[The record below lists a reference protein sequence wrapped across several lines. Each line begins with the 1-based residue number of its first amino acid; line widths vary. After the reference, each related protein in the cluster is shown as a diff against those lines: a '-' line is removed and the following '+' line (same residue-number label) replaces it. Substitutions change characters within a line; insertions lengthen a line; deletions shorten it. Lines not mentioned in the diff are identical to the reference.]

1 MMNHENGIW
10 EKRLHPLT
18 LVYRLITT
26 LPNIAFPIVF
36 VLYGGNTE
44 DWIYII
50 ISILLGFFVLPGL
63 FLNYYYF
70 DYSITDSEVIIRSGI
85 FSKKERHIKIERIQ
99 NISVTQNFIH
109 KILNIAKVQ
118 LETAGDATTE
128 GVLDS
133 VSKADAHHI
142 KEVVKAYQNE
152 KEAEKTGENAELLIG
167 NESKEEE
174 DENVIFSMSLMDTI
188 RYGALRFRPVVLAA
202 SAWIFSMVSQFSPKW
217 TEQLEQILESGY
229 KDYIKQLDVFMITLY
244 VLLGVFSILFISWL
258 IDILLTV
265 NTYHKFKLVSE
276 RGKLVTSQGL
286 FSTRIS
292 AIPLKKLQMMV
303 IKSNPITR
311 KLNFF
316 RLDMQ
321 TAGFGGGDGSK
332 AKSETA
338 IPFAKISQIKDIIQR
353 IRGVELPFEFNKV
366 SPKTIRRAAI
376 RYLFYSVPFGFAL
389 YFSFDSFWILL
400 VLIPIIAFAAYIR
413 YQYRGYNVIDDQIF
427 VKQGFWFQKIS
438 VIPIEKIQTLH
449 KRSTYFQR
457 RLDLATVEIDTA
469 ATVYGSDASI
479 IDIDE
484 EVATEIFDELNR
496 LFIENKNMQKAEK
509 TQQTNTEL

>member
-1 MMNHENGIW
+1 MINHENGIW

-26 LPNIAFPIVF
+26 LPNFAFPIIF
-36 VLYGGNTE
+36 VMYGGNTE
-44 DWIYII
+44 DWIYIL
-50 ISILLGFFVLPGL
+50 ISIFIGFFILPGL
-63 FLNYYYF
+63 ILNYYYF
-70 DYSITDSEVIIRSGI
+70 DYSITGEEVIIRSGI

-99 NISVTQNFIH
+99 NISVTQNFVH

-142 KEVVKAYQNE
+142 KEVVRTYQNE
-152 KEAEKTGENAELLIG
+152 KEAEKSGENTDPTSDEGTEIT
-167 NESKEEE
+167 E

-188 RYGALRFRPVVLAA
+188 RYGALRFRPIVLAA
-202 SAWIFSMVSQFSPKW
+202 SAWLFSMASQFSPNW
-217 TEQLEQILESGY
+217 TDQLEQILESGY
-229 KDYIKQLDVFMITLY
+229 KEYVKQMDIFMLVLY
-244 VLLGVFSILFISWL
+244 AVLGVFSILFISWL

-265 NTYHKFKLVSE
+265 NTYHRFKLVSE
-276 RGKLVTSQGL
+276 KGKLLTSQGL
-286 FSTRIS
+286 FSTKIS

-311 KLNFF
+311 KLNFY

-321 TAGFGGGDGSK
+321 TAGFGGGEGTK

-338 IPFAKISQIKDIIQR
+338 IPFAKITQIKDIIFK

-376 RYLFYSVPFGFAL
+376 RYLIYSIPFAVGL
-389 YFSFDSFWILL
+389 YFAFDSFWILL
-400 VLIPIIAFAAYIR
+400 VLVPIIGFAAFIR
-413 YQYRGYNVIDDQIF
+413 YQYRGYNVIGDQIF

-469 ATVYGSDASI
+469 ATVYGNDASI

-484 EVATEIFDELNR
+484 DKATEIFEELNR
-496 LFIENKNMQKAEK
+496 LFVENKDKLKAK
-509 TQQTNTEL
+509 

>member
-1 MMNHENGIW
+1 
-10 EKRLHPLT
+10 
-18 LVYRLITT
+18 V
-26 LPNIAFPIVF
+26 
-36 VLYGGNTE
+36 
-44 DWIYII
+44 
-50 ISILLGFFVLPGL
+50 
-63 FLNYYYF
+63 
-70 DYSITDSEVIIRSGI
+70 
-85 FSKKERHIKIERIQ
+85 
-99 NISVTQNFIH
+99 H

-133 VSKADAHHI
+133 VSKSDAHHI
-142 KEVVKAYQNE
+142 KEVVRTYQNE
-152 KEAEKTGENAELLIG
+152 KEAEK
-167 NESKEEE
+167 NEDNSESFESDDLVEEVE
-174 DENVIFSMSLMDTI
+174 ENVIFSMSLMDTI
-188 RYGALRFRPVVLAA
+188 RYGALRFRPIVLAA
-202 SAWIFSMVSQFSPKW
+202 SAWIFSMVSQFSPNW
-217 TEQLEQILESGY
+217 TNQLEQILESGY
-229 KDYIKQLDVFMITLY
+229 KDYIKQMDIFMLTLY
-244 VLLGVFSILFISWL
+244 AILGVFSILFISWL

-276 RGKLVTSQGL
+276 RGKLLTSQGL
-286 FSTRIS
+286 FSTKIS
-292 AIPLKKLQMMV
+292 AIPLKKLQMMA

-311 KLNFF
+311 KLNFY

-321 TAGFGGGDGSK
+321 TAGFGGGDGTK

-338 IPFAKISQIKDIIQR
+338 IPFAKISQIKDIIFQ

-376 RYLFYSVPFGFAL
+376 RYLVYSVPFGVGL
-389 YFSFDSFWILL
+389 YFAFDSFWILL

-457 RLDLATVEIDTA
+457 RLDLATIEIDTA
-469 ATVYGSDASI
+469 ATVYGNDASI
-479 IDIDE
+479 IDIDDD
-484 EVATEIFDELNR
+484 VATEIFEELNK
-496 LFIENKNMQKAEK
+496 LFIENKDKNKNLIEEK
-509 TQQTNTEL
+509 